1 MKKWI
6 AVLIVAAGIGFAGYK
21 YVYHVVGNKIMEQVA
36 DEVLNAKETTE
47 MLADPE
53 VKQMIQ
59 SSLNAEDVKHLLGEQ
74 AAAEDRAGT
83 DKSGHSGPK
92 KMAVKN
98 KNEAIKLVMDKFS
111 VGELKN
117 MAAKVKGGMT
127 EQEKAELKQRVTER
141 FSEDELDSLKI
152 IALMEAEK
160 H

>member
-6 AVLIVAAGIGFAGYK
+6 MVLILAAGIGFAGYK
-21 YVYHVVGNKIMEQVA
+21 YVYHAVGNKIMEQVA

-59 SSLNAEDVKHLLGEQ
+59 SSLDAEDVKHLLGEQ
-74 AAAEDRAGT
+74 AVAEDRAGT
-83 DKSGHSGPK
+83 DKQGHSSPK

-111 VGELKN
+111 IGELKD

-127 EQEKAELKQRVTER
+127 GQEKAELKQRVSER